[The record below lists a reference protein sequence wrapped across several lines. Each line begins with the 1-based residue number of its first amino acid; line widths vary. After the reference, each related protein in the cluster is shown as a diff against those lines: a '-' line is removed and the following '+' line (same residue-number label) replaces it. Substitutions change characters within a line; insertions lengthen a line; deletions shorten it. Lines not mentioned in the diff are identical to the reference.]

1 MGWEREFFLSLPSV
15 GTDGAGLGF
24 SRAGDF
30 LGIIPRL
37 EEEEEEG
44 FIQRPEE
51 NIWIWDLPLAALN

>member
-1 MGWEREFFLSLPSV
+1 M

-24 SRAGDF
+24 SGAGDF

-37 EEEEEEG
+37 EEEEEEEG